1 MEAAIFVEN
10 LSVVAGRGHDR
21 RELLRHLST
30 SVAPGSFVSIIGAS
44 GCGKTTLL
52 RTLAGIQPISNGRI
66 LLAGHEVQ
74 TLRNHLPL
82 AIGYLPQFGA
92 FHGDLTVAEILDY
105 AVALRLPTSVPE
117 ATRRQWREHVIDL
130 ARIRPFLPQKY
141 RTLSGGQMRRIALA
155 EELIGDPTF
164 LFLDELTSGLD
175 PYSEHDLMVWL
186 RELAH
191 GMNKTVVL
199 VTHAVTNL
207 ALCDS
212 IIFLHDGRL
221 CFQGTYLS
229 FLETHQTSS
238 IEAIYGAYQ
247 EATVAGTFSGFDSD
261 RSGELPPAPEP
272 RALNSAPPPG
282 SFRQFATLVQRQVI
296 LLVRDRSQL
305 ILQFVL
311 MVTFPALVAIF
322 GYKGLKQVP
331 QMSLTLDPNI
341 FHTLTEQIDHIV
353 ASFSA
358 ASLVSGLTMFQ
369 VILLTLIGANNGARE
384 IAKEREVLEKEL
396 RAGLSPWAYGT
407 TKALLVT
414 VFSFAQAFWMT
425 WFVKTIC
432 RFPGD
437 FPSQFAILFFTTLAM
452 SMVCLAISSA
462 SRSPERASLL
472 SIYLVGLQLPLSGA
486 VLALPDFVSTFCRP
500 FIAAYWGWSGYLK
513 TMENSPNYDIVR
525 QSTKTHIAEFAPCIV
540 VLAAHIVL
548 GGLITWYFISRA
560 KPRR

>member
-1 MEAAIFVEN
+1 MEAAIFVED
-10 LSVVAGRGHDR
+10 LSVAAGKGRDR
-21 RELLRHLST
+21 RDLLRHVST
-30 SVAPGSFVSIIGAS
+30 AIPPGSFVSIIGAS
-44 GCGKTTLL
+44 GCGKSTFL
-52 RTLAGIQPISNGRI
+52 RTLAGIQPLSAGRI

-74 TLRNHLPL
+74 TLRDHLPL

-92 FHGDLTVAEILDY
+92 FHGDLTVSEILDY
-105 AVALRLPTSVPE
+105 AVALRLPASVPE
-117 ATRRQWREHVIDL
+117 ATRQQWCQHVIDL

-207 ALCDS
+207 ELCDS

-221 CFQGTYLS
+221 CFQGTYPG
-229 FLETHQTSS
+229 FLETHQSS
-238 IEAIYGAYQ
+238 SVEAIYGAYQ
-247 EATVAGTFSGFDSD
+247 EATMAGTFGGFDHD
-261 RSGELPPAPEP
+261 RSGDLPPAPEP
-272 RALNSAPPPG
+272 RSLNSAPPPG
-282 SFRQFATLVQRQVI
+282 SLRQLATLVRRQVV
-296 LLVRDRSQL
+296 LLLRDKAQL

-311 MVTFPALVAIF
+311 IVTFPGLVAIF

-331 QMSLTLDPNI
+331 EMSLALDRNM
-341 FHTLTEQIDHIV
+341 FHAMAEQVEHVRDSV
-353 ASFSA
+353 PA
-358 ASLVSGLTMFQ
+358 ASLVSALTMFQ

-396 RAGLSPWAYGT
+396 RAGLSPWAYCT
-407 TKALLVT
+407 TKGMLVT
-414 VFSFAQAFWMT
+414 AFSLVQAFWMT

-437 FPSQFAILFFTTLAM
+437 FTSQFAILFLTTLAM
-452 SMVCLAISSA
+452 SMVCLFISSA

-486 VLALPDFVSTFCRP
+486 VLAMPDFVSTVCQP

-513 TMENSPNYDIVR
+513 TMENSPDYDIVR
-525 QSTKTHIAEFAPCIV
+525 NSTNTHIAEFVPCLI
-540 VLAAHIVL
+540 VLALHVIF
-548 GGLITWYFISRA
+548 GGLISWYFIARARPSR
-560 KPRR
+560 